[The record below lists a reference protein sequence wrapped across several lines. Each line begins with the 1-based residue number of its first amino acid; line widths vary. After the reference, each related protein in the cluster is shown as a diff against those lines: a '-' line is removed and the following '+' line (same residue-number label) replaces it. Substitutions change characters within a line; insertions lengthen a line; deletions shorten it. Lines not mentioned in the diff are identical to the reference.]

1 MFDLSAEKIYFD
13 QGAKFVVGVDEV
25 GRGPLAGPVL
35 AACIA
40 LGKDQQVDKQ
50 LLEEVKDSKKL
61 SEKKR
66 ELLCDLIFD
75 NFEHIGV
82 AVCDRETIDK
92 INILEASLLAM
103 KKAIDSLRI
112 EANIALVDGNKR
124 IKKLSIAQKT
134 VIKGD
139 SKVFCI
145 AAASIVAKV
154 ARDKI
159 MKQYH
164 ERYPNYGFD
173 KHKGY
178 GTKFHMESLRTHGA
192 CPIHRRSFKPVADVL
207 K

>member
-82 AVCDRETIDK
+82 AVCDRETIDE

-178 GTKFHMESLRTHGA
+178 GTKLHMESLRTHGA

>member
-1 MFDLSAEKIYFD
+1 MFDLQEERAYFD

-35 AACIA
+35 AACLA
-40 LGKDQQVDKQ
+40 LEKEQLVSQR

-61 SEKKR
+61 SKKKR

-75 NFEHIGV
+75 NFAHIGV
-82 AVCDRETIDK
+82 AICDRETIDK

-103 KKAIDSLRI
+103 KKAIDSLQI
-112 EANIALVDGNKR
+112 KANIVLVDGNKR
-124 IKKLSIAQKT
+124 IKNLGIAQKT

-154 ARDKI
+154 ARDK
-159 MKQYH
+159 MMEEYH
-164 ERYPNYGFD
+164 DQYPNYGFD

-178 GTKFHMESLRTHGA
+178 GTKLHMERLKTYGA
-192 CPIHRRSFKPVADVL
+192 CPIHRRSFKPVAECI
-207 K
+207 

>member
-1 MFDLSAEKIYFD
+1 MFDLKEEKVYFD
-13 QGAKFVVGVDEV
+13 QGAQFVLGVDEV

-35 AACIA
+35 AACVA
-40 LGKDQQVDKQ
+40 LKKDQVVDKQ
-50 LLEEVKDSKKL
+50 LLEEVKDSKRL

-82 AVCDRETIDK
+82 AICDREMIDE

-103 KKAIDSLRI
+103 KKAIDMLTI

-124 IKKLSIAQKT
+124 IKNLGIAQKT

-154 ARDKI
+154 ARDK
-159 MKQYH
+159 MMQEYH
-164 ERYPNYGFD
+164 EQYPNYGFD

-178 GTKFHMESLRTHGA
+178 GTKLHMERLKLYGA
-192 CPIHRRSFKPVADVL
+192 CLIHRRSFRPVADIL